1 MKIVK
6 HLFNLFYPST
16 CICCE
21 QNLLDQEK
29 IICIECRADLPF
41 AENGDFISN
50 PLTLIFEG
58 RVLIE
63 KGASFLYYHP
73 SGKVKKLIHELKY
86 KNNQEVGVFLGR
98 WFGERLLQSSTFN
111 DLDYIIPVPLHIKK
125 QQKRGYN
132 QLTKFGKSLSS
143 ELHIKYLENI
153 LIRNSTTKTQTF
165 KNRVERFKNLMT
177 NFSITDTTFLKNKH
191 VLLIDD
197 VVTTGAT
204 LEACCRELLKT
215 ENIKISIATI
225 ALTE

>member
-86 KNNQEVGVFLGR
+86 KNNQEVGEFLGK
-98 WFGERLLQSSTFN
+98 WFGERLLKSTKFK
-111 DLDYIIPVPLHIKK
+111 DIDFILPVPLHIKK

-132 QLTKFGKSLSS
+132 QLTKFGDSLSTV
-143 ELHIKYLENI
+143 LHTKYLENV
-153 LIRNSTTKTQTF
+153 LIRSSTSKTQTF

-204 LEACCRELLKT
+204 LEACCKELLKA

>member
-50 PLTLIFEG
+50 PLTFIFEG

-86 KNNQEVGVFLGR
+86 KNNQEVGKFLGK
-98 WFGERLLQSSTFN
+98 WFGERLLKSTKFK
-111 DLDYIIPVPLHIKK
+111 DIDFILPVPLHIKK

-132 QLTKFGKSLSS
+132 QLTKFGDSLSTV
-143 ELHIKYLENI
+143 LHTKYLENV
-153 LIRNSTTKTQTF
+153 LIRSSTSKTQTF

-204 LEACCRELLKT
+204 LEACCKELLKT

>member
-41 AENGDFISN
+41 VENGDFISN
-50 PLTLIFEG
+50 QLTLIFEG

-86 KNNQEVGVFLGR
+86 NGN
-98 WFGERLLQSSTFN
+98 
-111 DLDYIIPVPLHIKK
+111 
-125 QQKRGYN
+125 
-132 QLTKFGKSLSS
+132 
-143 ELHIKYLENI
+143 ENI
-153 LIRNSTTKTQTF
+153 GTFLVNLDWRTSHRKQTIY
-165 KNRVERFKNLMT
+165 RSRFYCT
-177 NFSITDTTFLKNKH
+177 CSIT
-191 VLLIDD
+191 
-197 VVTTGAT
+197 
-204 LEACCRELLKT
+204 
-215 ENIKISIATI
+215 S
-225 ALTE
+225 

>member
-21 QNLLDQEK
+21 QILFDQEK

-41 AENGDFISN
+41 VENGDFRSN
-50 PLTLIFEG
+50 QLTLIFEG

-63 KGASFLYYHP
+63 KGASFLYYHH

-86 KNNQEVGVFLGR
+86 KNNQEVGEFLGK
-98 WFGERLLQSSTFN
+98 WFGERLLKSTKFK
-111 DLDYIIPVPLHIKK
+111 DIDFIIPVPLHIKK
-125 QQKRGYN
+125 QQKQGYN
-132 QLTKFGKSLSS
+132 QLTKFGDSLSTV
-143 ELHIKYLENI
+143 LHTKYLENV
-153 LIRNSTTKTQTF
+153 LIRSSTSKTQTF
-165 KNRVERFKNLMT
+165 KNRIERFENLMT
-177 NFSITDTTFLKNKH
+177 NFSITDTALLKNKH
-191 VLLIDD
+191 ILLIDY

-204 LEACCRELLKT
+204 LEACCKELLGT
-215 ENIKISIATI
+215 ENIRISIATI

>member
-16 CICCE
+16 CVCCE

-86 KNNQEVGVFLGR
+86 KNNQEVGEFLGK
-98 WFGERLLQSSTFN
+98 WFGERLLKSTKFK
-111 DLDYIIPVPLHIKK
+111 DIDFILPVPLHIKK

-132 QLTKFGKSLSS
+132 QLTKFGDSLSTV
-143 ELHIKYLENI
+143 LHTKYLENV
-153 LIRNSTTKTQTF
+153 LIRSSTSKTQTF
-165 KNRVERFKNLMT
+165 KNRIERFENLMT
-177 NFSITDTTFLKNKH
+177 NFSITDTALLKNKH
-191 VLLIDD
+191 ILLIDD

-204 LEACCRELLKT
+204 LEACCKELLET
-215 ENIKISIATI
+215 ENIRISIATI

>member
-41 AENGDFISN
+41 VENGDFISN
-50 PLTLIFEG
+50 QLTLIFEG

>member
-1 MKIVK
+1 MKIFQ

-16 CICCE
+16 CTCCE
-21 QNLLDQEK
+21 QNLLDQEN
-29 IICIECRADLPF
+29 IVCIECRADLPF
-41 AENGDFISN
+41 VENGDFITN
-50 PLTLIFEG
+50 QLTLTFEG

-73 SGKVKKLIHELKY
+73 SGKTKKLIHELKY
-86 KNNQEVGVFLGR
+86 KNNQEVGLFLGR
-98 WFGERLLQSSTFN
+98 WFGERLLQSSKFME
-111 DLDYIIPVPLHIKK
+111 LDYILPVPLNIKK

-132 QLTKFGKSLSS
+132 QLTKFGESLSTI
-143 ELHIKYLENI
+143 LNTKYLENV
-153 LIRNSTTKTQTF
+153 LIRSSTTKTQTF

-177 NFSITDTTFLKNKH
+177 NFSITNTALLENKH
-191 VLLIDD
+191 ILLIDD

-204 LEACCRELLKT
+204 LEACCKELLKA

>member
-50 PLTLIFEG
+50 QLTLIFEG

-63 KGASFLYYHP
+63 KGASLLYYHP

-86 KNNQEVGVFLGR
+86 KNNQEVGEFLGK
-98 WFGERLLQSSTFN
+98 WFGERLLKSTKFK
-111 DLDYIIPVPLHIKK
+111 DIDFILPVPLHIKK

-132 QLTKFGKSLSS
+132 QLTKFGDSLSTV
-143 ELHIKYLENI
+143 LHTKYLENV
-153 LIRNSTTKTQTF
+153 LIRSSTSKTQTF
-165 KNRVERFKNLMT
+165 KNRIERFENLMT
-177 NFSITDTTFLKNKH
+177 NFSITDTALLKNKH
-191 VLLIDD
+191 ILLIDD

-204 LEACCRELLKT
+204 LEACCKELLET
-215 ENIKISIATI
+215 ENIRISIATI

>member
-86 KNNQEVGVFLGR
+86 KTIVTIMNISKNLYPSVC
-98 WFGERLLQSSTFN
+98 
-111 DLDYIIPVPLHIKK
+111 I
-125 QQKRGYN
+125 
-132 QLTKFGKSLSS
+132 FGKILSS
-143 ELHIKYLENI
+143 IFI
-153 LIRNSTTKTQTF
+153 SF
-165 KNRVERFKNLMT
+165 G
-177 NFSITDTTFLKNKH
+177 NF
-191 VLLIDD
+191 
-197 VVTTGAT
+197 
-204 LEACCRELLKT
+204 
-215 ENIKISIATI
+215 
-225 ALTE
+225 

>member
-41 AENGDFISN
+41 VENGDFISN
-50 PLTLIFEG
+50 QLTLIFEG

-132 QLTKFGKSLSS
+132 QLTKFGKSLST

-197 VVTTGAT
+197 VATTGAT
-204 LEACCRELLKT
+204 LEACCKELLKT

>member
-86 KNNQEVGVFLGR
+86 KNNQEVGEFLGK
-98 WFGERLLQSSTFN
+98 WFGERLLKSTKFK
-111 DLDYIIPVPLHIKK
+111 DIDFILPVPLHIKK

-132 QLTKFGKSLSS
+132 QLTKFGDSLSTV
-143 ELHIKYLENI
+143 LHTKYLENV
-153 LIRNSTTKTQTF
+153 LIRSSTSKTQTF

-204 LEACCRELLKT
+204 LEACCKELLKT

>member
-132 QLTKFGKSLSS
+132 QLTKFGKSLSTV
-143 ELHIKYLENI
+143 LHTKYLENV
-153 LIRNSTTKTQTF
+153 LTRSSTSKTQTF

-204 LEACCRELLKT
+204 LEACCKELLKT

>member
-21 QNLLDQEK
+21 QILLDQEK
-29 IICIECRADLPF
+29 IICIECRLDLPF
-41 AENGDFISN
+41 IDNGDVTN
-50 PLTLIFEG
+50 NLLAQTLEG

-73 SGKVKKLIHELKY
+73 VGKVKKLIHQLKY
-86 KNNQEVGVFLGR
+86 KNNESVGEFLGD
-98 WFGERLLQSSTFN
+98 WFGLKLLETAKFN
-111 DLDYIIPVPLHIKK
+111 DIDYIIPVPLHKK
-125 QQKRGYN
+125 KLRQRGYN
-132 QLTKFGKSLSS
+132 QLTKFGERLSTILDI
-143 ELHIKYLENI
+143 EYLEDV
-153 LIRNSTTKTQTF
+153 LIRSSASKTQTF

-177 NFSITDTTFLKNKH
+177 NFSIVDTELIKNKH

-204 LEACCRELLKT
+204 LEACCKQLLKAK
-215 ENIKISIATI
+215 NIKISIVTI

>member
-86 KNNQEVGVFLGR
+86 KNNQEVGEFLGK
-98 WFGERLLQSSTFN
+98 WFGERLLKSTKFK
-111 DLDYIIPVPLHIKK
+111 DIDFILPVPLHIKK

-132 QLTKFGKSLSS
+132 QLTKFGKSLSTV
-143 ELHIKYLENI
+143 LHTKYLENV
-153 LIRNSTTKTQTF
+153 LIRSSTSKTQTF

>member
-50 PLTLIFEG
+50 PLTRIFEG

-86 KNNQEVGVFLGR
+86 KNNQEVGEFLGK
-98 WFGERLLQSSTFN
+98 WFGERLLKSTKFK
-111 DLDYIIPVPLHIKK
+111 DIDFILPVPLHSKK

-132 QLTKFGKSLSS
+132 QLTKFGDSLSTV
-143 ELHIKYLENI
+143 LHTKYLENV
-153 LIRNSTTKTQTF
+153 LIRSSTTKTQTF
-165 KNRVERFKNLMT
+165 KNRVERFENLMT
-177 NFSITDTTFLKNKH
+177 NFSITDTALLKNKH
-191 VLLIDD
+191 ILLIDD

-204 LEACCRELLKT
+204 LEACCKELLET
-215 ENIKISIATI
+215 ENIRISIATI

>member
-21 QNLLDQEK
+21 QNLLDQEE

-86 KNNQEVGVFLGR
+86 KNNQEVGEFLGK
-98 WFGERLLQSSTFN
+98 WFGERLLKSTKFK
-111 DLDYIIPVPLHIKK
+111 DIDFILPVPLHIKK

-132 QLTKFGKSLSS
+132 QLTKFGDSLSTV
-143 ELHIKYLENI
+143 LHTKYLENV
-153 LIRNSTTKTQTF
+153 LIRSSTSKTQTF

-204 LEACCRELLKT
+204 LEACCKELLKT

>member
-41 AENGDFISN
+41 AENGDFITN

-86 KNNQEVGVFLGR
+86 KNNQEVGEFLGK
-98 WFGERLLQSSTFN
+98 WFGERLLKSTKFK
-111 DLDYIIPVPLHIKK
+111 DIDFILPVPLHIKK

-132 QLTKFGKSLSS
+132 QLTKFGDSLSTV
-143 ELHIKYLENI
+143 LHTKYLENV
-153 LIRNSTTKTQTF
+153 LIRSSTSKTQTF

-204 LEACCRELLKT
+204 LEACCKELLKT

>member
-86 KNNQEVGVFLGR
+86 KNNQEVGEFLGK
-98 WFGERLLQSSTFN
+98 WFGERLLKSTKFK
-111 DLDYIIPVPLHIKK
+111 DIDFILPVPLHIKK

-132 QLTKFGKSLSS
+132 QLTKFGKSLSTV
-143 ELHIKYLENI
+143 LHTKYLENV
-153 LIRNSTTKTQTF
+153 LIRSSTSKTQTF

-204 LEACCRELLKT
+204 LEACCKELLKA

>member
-86 KNNQEVGVFLGR
+86 KNNQEVGEFLGK
-98 WFGERLLQSSTFN
+98 WFGERLLKSTKFK
-111 DLDYIIPVPLHIKK
+111 DIDFILPVPLHIKK

-132 QLTKFGKSLSS
+132 QLTKFGDSLSTV
-143 ELHIKYLENI
+143 LHTKYLENV
-153 LIRNSTTKTQTF
+153 LIRSSTSKTQTF

-204 LEACCRELLKT
+204 LEAC
-215 ENIKISIATI
+215 NKI
-225 ALTE
+225 LTLHSKKYIVYL